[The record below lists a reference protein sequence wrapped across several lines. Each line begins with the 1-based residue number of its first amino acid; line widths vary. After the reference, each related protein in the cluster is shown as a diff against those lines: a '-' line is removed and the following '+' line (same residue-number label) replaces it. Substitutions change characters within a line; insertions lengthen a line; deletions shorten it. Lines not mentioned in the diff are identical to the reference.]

1 VSRISIIIP
10 VLNESAN
17 LQRAIKSTQPSDNIE
32 VIVVDGGST
41 DDTCQVAV
49 ELGVQVITSPA
60 GRSRQMN
67 LGAAAAT
74 GDILLF
80 LHGDSRLPLG
90 FDRLIRQVMNRK
102 DVPITGGATCG
113 HVWSE
118 VASDPCVA
126 GRKAIAGAF
135 RLGIDAPQRSLR
147 WVERGVNW
155 RSQVCQMP
163 YGDQG
168 IFLRAKVFNEI
179 GGFPDLPI
187 MEDFELMRRLR
198 KRGKISI
205 VPQPVMTSA
214 RRWLQKGILKTTL
227 INQLMVLGYLVGVS
241 PTQLVELYRRRKR

>member
-1 VSRISIIIP
+1 VSRISIIMP

-17 LQRAIKSTQPSDNIE
+17 LQRVIESTQPSDNIE

-41 DDTCQVAV
+41 DDTCRVAV
-49 ELGVQVITSPA
+49 ELGVKVIASPA
-60 GRSRQMN
+60 GRSKQMN

-90 FDRLIRQVMNRK
+90 FDRLIRQTMSVNQ
-102 DVPITGGATCG
+102 P
-113 HVWSE
+113 
-118 VASDPCVA
+118 P
-126 GRKAIAGAF
+126 IAGAF
-135 RLGIDAPQRSLR
+135 RLGIEAPQVSLR

-168 IFLRAKVFNEI
+168 IFLSAKVFNEI

-227 INQLMVLGYLVGVS
+227 INQLMVLGYLVGIS
-241 PTQLVELYRRRKR
+241 PTRLVELYRRRKS

>member
-1 VSRISIIIP
+1 VSRISIIMP

-17 LQRAIKSTQPSDNIE
+17 LQRAIESTQPSDNIE

-41 DDTCQVAV
+41 DDTCQVAAA
-49 ELGVQVITSPA
+49 LGVQVIVSPA
-60 GRSRQMN
+60 GRSKQMN

-90 FDRLIRQVMNRK
+90 FDRLIRQVMSGK
-102 DVPITGGATCG
+102 EAPIAGGA
-113 HVWSE
+113 SE
-118 VASDPCVA
+118 
-126 GRKAIAGAF
+126 AIAGAF

-168 IFLRAKVFNEI
+168 IFLSAKVFQEI

-187 MEDFELMRRLR
+187 MEDFELIRRLR
-198 KRGKISI
+198 QRGKISI

-214 RRWLQKGILKTTL
+214 RRWLQKGILKTTS
-227 INQLMVLGYLVGVS
+227 INQLMVLGYLGGVS
-241 PTQLVELYRRRKR
+241 PARLVALYRRKKR

>member
-1 VSRISIIIP
+1 MSRISIIMP

-17 LQRAIKSTQPSDNIE
+17 LRRAIESTQPSDNIE

-49 ELGVQVITSPA
+49 ALGVKVIASPA
-60 GRSRQMN
+60 GRSKQMN

-80 LHGDSRLPLG
+80 LHGDSQLPLG
-90 FDRLIRQVMNRK
+90 FDRLIRQVMSGK
-102 DVPITGGATCG
+102 EPP
-113 HVWSE
+113 S
-118 VASDPCVA
+118 
-126 GRKAIAGAF
+126 AGAF
-135 RLGIDAPQRSLR
+135 RLGIDSPQRLLR
-147 WVERGVNW
+147 WVERGVQW
-155 RSQVCQMP
+155 RSQVCQIP

-168 IFLRAKVFNEI
+168 IFLRAEVFNEM

-198 KRGKISI
+198 QRGKISI

-227 INQLMVLGYLVGVS
+227 INQLMVLGYLGGVS
-241 PTQLVELYRRRKR
+241 PARLVELYRYKKR

>member
-1 VSRISIIIP
+1 VSRISIIMP

-17 LQRAIKSTQPSDNIE
+17 LQQAIESTQPSDNIE

-41 DDTCQVAV
+41 DDTCRVAV
-49 ELGVQVITSPA
+49 ELGVQVIASPA

-90 FDRLIRQVMNRK
+90 FDRLIRQTMSVNQ
-102 DVPITGGATCG
+102 P
-113 HVWSE
+113 
-118 VASDPCVA
+118 P
-126 GRKAIAGAF
+126 IAGAF
-135 RLGIDAPQRSLR
+135 RLGIEAPQASLR

-168 IFLRAKVFNEI
+168 IFLSAKVFNEI

-205 VPQPVMTSA
+205 VQQPVMTSA

-227 INQLMVLGYLVGVS
+227 INQLMVLGYLGGVS
-241 PTQLVELYRRRKR
+241 PARLVELYRRRKR

>member
-17 LQRAIKSTQPSDNIE
+17 LQWAIESTQPSDNIE
-32 VIVVDGGST
+32 VIVVDGGSS

-49 ELGVQVITSPA
+49 KLGVKLIVSPA

-90 FDRLIRQVMNRK
+90 FDRLIRQVMGGN
-102 DVPITGGATCG
+102 DVQ
-113 HVWSE
+113 
-118 VASDPCVA
+118 
-126 GRKAIAGAF
+126 IAGAF
-135 RLGIDAPQRSLR
+135 RLGIDAPQRSFR

-168 IFLRAKVFNEI
+168 IFLQAKVFNEI

-187 MEDFELMRRLR
+187 MEDFELIRRLR
-198 KRGKISI
+198 QRGKISI
-205 VPQPVMTSA
+205 VPQPVITSA

-227 INQLMVLGYLVGVS
+227 INQLMVWGYLGGVN
-241 PTQLVELYRRRKR
+241 PARLVELYRRKKS

>member
-1 VSRISIIIP
+1 VNRISIIIP

-17 LQRAIKSTQPSDNIE
+17 LQRTIESTQPSDNIE

-49 ELGVQVITSPA
+49 ELGVWVIASPA

-102 DVPITGGATCG
+102 ETP
-113 HVWSE
+113 
-118 VASDPCVA
+118 
-126 GRKAIAGAF
+126 IAGAF

-187 MEDFELMRRLR
+187 MEDFELIRRLK

-205 VPQPVMTSA
+205 VSQPVMTSA
-214 RRWLQKGILKTTL
+214 RRWLQKGIFKTTL
-227 INQLMVLGYLVGVS
+227 INQLMVLGYLGGVS
-241 PTQLVELYRRRKR
+241 PARLVELYRRRKR

>member
-1 VSRISIIIP
+1 MP

-17 LQRAIKSTQPSDNIE
+17 LQRAIDSTQPSDNIE
-32 VIVVDGGST
+32 VIIVDGGST
-41 DDTCQVAV
+41 DDTYQVAAAR
-49 ELGVQVITSPA
+49 GVKVIMSPP
-60 GRSRQMN
+60 GRSKQMN

-80 LHGDSRLPLG
+80 LHGDSRLPGG
-90 FDRLIRQVMNRK
+90 FDRLIRQVM
-102 DVPITGGATCG
+102 
-113 HVWSE
+113 SE
-118 VASDPCVA
+118 CQPP
-126 GRKAIAGAF
+126 IAGAF
-135 RLGIDAPQRSLR
+135 RLGIEASQMSLR

-187 MEDFELMRRLR
+187 MEDFELIRRLR
-198 KRGKISI
+198 QRGKISI

-214 RRWLQKGILKTTL
+214 RRWLQKGILKTTI
-227 INQLMVLGYLVGVS
+227 INQLMVLGYLSGVN
-241 PTQLVELYRRRKR
+241 PARLVELYRRKKR

>member
-1 VSRISIIIP
+1 VSRISIIMP

-17 LQRAIKSTQPSDNIE
+17 LQRVIESTQPSDNIE

-41 DDTCQVAV
+41 DDTCRVAV
-49 ELGVQVITSPA
+49 ELGVKVIASPA
-60 GRSRQMN
+60 GRSKQMN

-90 FDRLIRQVMNRK
+90 FDRLIRQTMSVNQ
-102 DVPITGGATCG
+102 P
-113 HVWSE
+113 
-118 VASDPCVA
+118 P
-126 GRKAIAGAF
+126 IAGAF
-135 RLGIDAPQRSLR
+135 RLGIEAPQASLR

-168 IFLRAKVFNEI
+168 IFLSAKVFNEI

-227 INQLMVLGYLVGVS
+227 INQLMVLGYLVGIS
-241 PTQLVELYRRRKR
+241 PTRLVELYRRRKS

>member
-17 LQRAIKSTQPSDNIE
+17 LQRAIDSTQPSENIE
-32 VIVVDGGST
+32 VIIVDGGSS
-41 DDTCQVAV
+41 DDTCQVAAAR
-49 ELGVQVITSPA
+49 GIKVIASPP
-60 GRSRQMN
+60 GRSKQMN

-80 LHGDSRLPLG
+80 LHGDSRLPWG
-90 FDRLIRQVMNRK
+90 FDQLIRQVINGK
-102 DVPITGGATCG
+102 QQP
-113 HVWSE
+113 
-118 VASDPCVA
+118 
-126 GRKAIAGAF
+126 IAGAF
-135 RLGIDAPQRSLR
+135 WLGIEAPHKSLR
-147 WVERGVNW
+147 WVERGVKW

-187 MEDFELMRRLR
+187 MEDFELIRRLR
-198 KRGKISI
+198 QRGKISI

-214 RRWLQKGILKTTL
+214 RRWIQKGILKTTL

-241 PTQLVELYRRRKR
+241 PARLVELYRRKKR

>member
-1 VSRISIIIP
+1 MP

-17 LQRAIKSTQPSDNIE
+17 LQRAIDSTQPSDNIE
-32 VIVVDGGST
+32 VIIVDGGSS
-41 DDTCQVAV
+41 DDTCQVAAAR
-49 ELGVQVITSPA
+49 GVQVIASSA

-67 LGAAAAT
+67 LGAAVAT

-90 FDRLIRQVMNRK
+90 FDRLIRQAMSGK
-102 DVPITGGATCG
+102 EAP
-113 HVWSE
+113 
-118 VASDPCVA
+118 
-126 GRKAIAGAF
+126 IAGAF
-135 RLGIDAPQRSLR
+135 RLGIDAPQASLR
-147 WVERGVNW
+147 WVERGVWW

-168 IFLRAKVFNEI
+168 IFMRAKVFNEI

-187 MEDFELMRRLR
+187 MEDFELIRRLR

-227 INQLMVLGYLVGVS
+227 INQLMVLGYLGGVS
-241 PTQLVELYRRRKR
+241 PTQLMELYRRKKR

>member
-1 VSRISIIIP
+1 VSRISIIMP

-17 LQRAIKSTQPSDNIE
+17 LQRAIESTQPSDNIE

-41 DDTCQVAV
+41 DDTCQVAAA
-49 ELGVQVITSPA
+49 LGVQVIVSPA
-60 GRSRQMN
+60 GRSKQMN

-90 FDRLIRQVMNRK
+90 FDRLIRQVMCRK
-102 DVPITGGATCG
+102 EAP
-113 HVWSE
+113 
-118 VASDPCVA
+118 
-126 GRKAIAGAF
+126 IAGAF

-168 IFLRAKVFNEI
+168 IFLSAKVFQEI

-187 MEDFELMRRLR
+187 MEDFELIRRLR
-198 KRGKISI
+198 QRGKISI

-214 RRWLQKGILKTTL
+214 RRWLQKGILKTTS
-227 INQLMVLGYLVGVS
+227 INQLMVVGYLGGVS
-241 PTQLVELYRRRKR
+241 PARLVALYRRKKR

>member
-17 LQRAIKSTQPSDNIE
+17 LQRAIDSTQPSDNIE

-41 DDTCQVAV
+41 DDTCQVAAAR
-49 ELGVQVITSPA
+49 GVQVIASPP
-60 GRSRQMN
+60 GRSNQMN
-67 LGAAAAT
+67 LGATAAT
-74 GDILLF
+74 GEILLF

-90 FDRLIRQVMNRK
+90 FDRLIRQMMSAK
-102 DVPITGGATCG
+102 QSP
-113 HVWSE
+113 
-118 VASDPCVA
+118 
-126 GRKAIAGAF
+126 IAGAF

-147 WVERGVNW
+147 WVEGGVQW

-168 IFLRAKVFNEI
+168 IFLQARVFNEI

-187 MEDFELMRRLR
+187 MEDFELIRRLR

-205 VPQPVMTSA
+205 VSQPIMTSA

-227 INQLMVLGYLVGVS
+227 INQLMILGYLVGVS
-241 PTQLVELYRRRKR
+241 PARLLELYRRKKL

>member
-1 VSRISIIIP
+1 MSRISIILP
-10 VLNESAN
+10 VLNEAAN
-17 LQRAIKSTQPSDNIE
+17 LQRAIDSTQPSNDVE

-49 ELGVQVITSPA
+49 ELGVQLITSPA

-90 FDRLIRQVMNRK
+90 FDRLIRQTMSVNQ
-102 DVPITGGATCG
+102 P
-113 HVWSE
+113 
-118 VASDPCVA
+118 P
-126 GRKAIAGAF
+126 IAGAF
-135 RLGIDAPQRSLR
+135 RLGIEATQVSLR

-155 RSQVCQMP
+155 RSQICQMP

-198 KRGKISI
+198 QRGKISI
-205 VPQPVMTSA
+205 VSQPVMTSA

-227 INQLMVLGYLVGVS
+227 INQLMVLGYLGGVS
-241 PTQLVELYRRRKR
+241 PTRLVELYRRKKR

>member
-1 VSRISIIIP
+1 MP

-17 LQRAIKSTQPSDNIE
+17 LQRAIDSTQPSDNIE
-32 VIVVDGGST
+32 VIIVDGGSS
-41 DDTCQVAV
+41 DDTCQVAAAR
-49 ELGVQVITSPA
+49 GVQIIASPA

-90 FDRLIRQVMNRK
+90 FDQLIRQVMSRK
-102 DVPITGGATCG
+102 EAP
-113 HVWSE
+113 
-118 VASDPCVA
+118 
-126 GRKAIAGAF
+126 IAGAF
-135 RLGIDAPQRSLR
+135 RLGIDAPQASLR
-147 WVERGVNW
+147 WVERGVWW

-168 IFLRAKVFNEI
+168 IFLQAKVFQEI

-187 MEDFELMRRLR
+187 MEDFELIRRLR
-198 KRGKISI
+198 QRGKISI

-241 PTQLVELYRRRKR
+241 PTRLMELYRRKKR

>member
-1 VSRISIIIP
+1 MSRISIIMP

-17 LQRAIKSTQPSDNIE
+17 LQRAIDSTRPSDNIE
-32 VIVVDGGST
+32 VIAVDGGST
-41 DDTCQVAV
+41 DDTCQVAAAL
-49 ELGVQVITSPA
+49 EVQVIASPA

-90 FDRLIRQVMNRK
+90 FDRLIRQVM
-102 DVPITGGATCG
+102 
-113 HVWSE
+113 SE
-118 VASDPCVA
+118 KEAP
-126 GRKAIAGAF
+126 IAGAF
-135 RLGIDAPQRSLR
+135 RLGIDAPQVSLR

-168 IFLRAKVFNEI
+168 IFLSAKVFKEI

-198 KRGKISI
+198 QRGKISI
-205 VPQPVMTSA
+205 IQQPVMTSA

-227 INQLMVLGYLVGVS
+227 INQLMVIGYLGGVS
-241 PTQLVELYRRRKR
+241 PARLVELYRRKKR

>member
-1 VSRISIIIP
+1 VSRISIIMP

-17 LQRAIKSTQPSDNIE
+17 LQRAIESTQPSDDVE

-41 DDTCQVAV
+41 DDTCLVAV
-49 ELGVQVITSPA
+49 ELGVQVIASPA
-60 GRSRQMN
+60 GRSKQMN

-90 FDRLIRQVMNRK
+90 FDRLIRQTMSVNQ
-102 DVPITGGATCG
+102 P
-113 HVWSE
+113 
-118 VASDPCVA
+118 P
-126 GRKAIAGAF
+126 IAGAF
-135 RLGIDAPQRSLR
+135 RLGIEAPQASLR

-241 PTQLVELYRRRKR
+241 PARLVELYRRRKR

>member
-1 VSRISIIIP
+1 VNRISIIIP

-17 LQRAIKSTQPSDNIE
+17 LHLAIESTQPSDNIE
-32 VIVVDGGST
+32 VIVVDGGSI

-90 FDRLIRQVMNRK
+90 FDRLIRQTMSVNQ
-102 DVPITGGATCG
+102 P
-113 HVWSE
+113 
-118 VASDPCVA
+118 P
-126 GRKAIAGAF
+126 IAGAF
-135 RLGIDAPQRSLR
+135 RLGIEAPQASLR

-155 RSQVCQMP
+155 RSQVCQVP

-168 IFLRAKVFNEI
+168 IFLSAKVFNEI

-205 VPQPVMTSA
+205 VSQPIITSA

-227 INQLMVLGYLVGVS
+227 INQLMVLGYLVGIS
-241 PTQLVELYRRRKR
+241 PTRLVELYRRKKR